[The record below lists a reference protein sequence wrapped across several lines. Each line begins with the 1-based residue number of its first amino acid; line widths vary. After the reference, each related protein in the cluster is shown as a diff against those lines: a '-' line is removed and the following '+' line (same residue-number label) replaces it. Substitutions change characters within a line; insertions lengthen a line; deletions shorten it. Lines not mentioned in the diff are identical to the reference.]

1 MMRRSA
7 VPFRWA
13 LAVSLLCGG
22 RSAFPEAKFAI
33 DPKTAIKPTAEAE
46 LPAFGYFAADKG
58 AFVFKGMKG
67 YATFLVADDKPGLL
81 VHSHGMSYVGESAD
95 RRFWVYR
102 IDGFEEYAAF
112 AKEREKGDKGYR
124 VYYIDPETTL
134 MTRQAERYG
143 RVHAGFAHDH

>member
-1 MMRRSA
+1 MRRSS
-7 VPFRWA
+7 VSVRGA
-13 LAVSLLCGG
+13 LGVLLLCHGLA
-22 RSAFPEAKFAI
+22 AFPAAKFAI
-33 DPKTAIKPTAEAE
+33 DPKIAIKPTAETA
-46 LPAFGYFAADKG
+46 LPAYGYFAADKG
-58 AFVFKGMKG
+58 TFVLKGMKG

-95 RRFWVYR
+95 RRFWVYK

-112 AKEREKGDKGYR
+112 AKEKEKGDRGYR

-134 MTRQAERYG
+134 MTKQAERYG